1 MPITFSAKYL
11 NEIQKLKNIPD
22 VIVLIELDSGDIK
35 FGEHN
40 QYVDVVSALSKPSS
54 FQNKIEPEK
63 GYSTL
68 GKFNF
73 TIIGRENFKSLIKDD
88 YLKNRRVT
96 KYDGF
101 VADGFTFNDYA
112 DTYTGIISNWTRKG
126 DKLTISVADDM
137 QPTTESVPEE
147 NETQTQY
154 LDYSAINPV
163 DIKTDLIINQALVPS
178 GKVDGAQFASERDL
192 WLSGWKFQRV
202 LVDPEKIKDLLNE
215 LQESTNSFIVHDGEL
230 ISYKVFSPLIPG
242 QTVLEIRD
250 QYEILNNSVKQD
262 SGYLELFYNRIVVYF
277 DYDESGDD
285 KEQNFDSVYDI
296 IAADSQ
302 DPSQWDEKTTK
313 RIYSKWIKSFTF
325 DQPSNITGLVIYHV
339 SKSNGLTAGKIG
351 HEIKWNETN
360 QTLTWTAPDGTEGS
374 TITIDTEGRFDLFD
388 ADTGKFIRVIV
399 TDFSSLP
406 VTNQVDSINITALS
420 GRNYAAALANKWS
433 TRYRDPVSTVEFSLG
448 LNHISNKGNM
458 WKPTDIFTLTTDDA
472 AVKGKD
478 SFNAESMMMLQVRP
492 EGGSNKINFKAIQ
505 TKISKKY
512 GFIGAASITSDYPA
526 ATEAER
532 EYAFIGDSNN
542 KVNAGTVDG
551 YYIW

>member
-1 MPITFSAKYL
+1 MPITFSANYL
-11 NEIQKLKNIPD
+11 AEIKKLKNIPD
-22 VIVLIELDSGDIK
+22 IIVLIELDSGDKK
-35 FGEHN
+35 FGIHN
-40 QYVDVVSALSKPSS
+40 HYVDVNCALSNPSS

-68 GKFNF
+68 GKLSFA
-73 TIIGRENFKSLIKDD
+73 IIGRENFKSLIRDD

-96 KYDGF
+96 KYEGF
-101 VADGFTFNDYA
+101 VADGFDFSDYA
-112 DTYTGIISNWTRKG
+112 KTYTGIISNWTREG

-137 QPTTESVPEE
+137 QPTTKSAPEE
-147 NETQTQY
+147 NDTKTQY
-154 LDYSAINPV
+154 LDYSATNPV
-163 DIKTDLIINQALVPS
+163 DIMTDLIITQAPVPS
-178 GKVDGAQFASERDL
+178 GRVDSSQFASERDL
-192 WLSGWKFQRV
+192 WLSGWKFQRI

-230 ISYKVFSPLIPG
+230 ITYKVFSPLIPG

-250 QYEILNNSVKQD
+250 RYEILNNSVKQD
-262 SGYLELFYNRIVVYF
+262 SGYLERFYNRIVVYF

-285 KEQNFDSVYDI
+285 KDENFDSVYDVTDV
-296 IAADSQ
+296 DSQ
-302 DPSQWDEKTTK
+302 DSSQWDEVTTK

-325 DQPSNITGLVIYHV
+325 DQPSNITGLVVYHV
-339 SKSNGLTAGKIG
+339 SKSNGLTAGKVG
-351 HEIKWNETN
+351 HEIKWNSTN
-360 QTLTWTAPDGTEGS
+360 KTLTWTAPDGTEGS
-374 TITIDTEGRFDLFD
+374 TITVDTEGRFNLFD

-406 VTNQVDSINITALS
+406 GTDSITITALS
-420 GRNYAAALANKWS
+420 GSNYAAAIANKWS
-433 TRYRDPVSTVEFSLG
+433 TRYRDPVATVDYSLD
-448 LNHISNKGNM
+448 LNHISNKGDM
-458 WKPTDIFTLTTDDA
+458 WKPTDSFTLTTDDA

-478 SFNAESMMMLQVRP
+478 SLNAEPMMILGVRP
-492 EGGSNKINFKAIQ
+492 DGGANKLKFTAIQ
-505 TKISKKY
+505 TKISKRY

-542 KVNAGTVDG
+542 KVNAGTEDG